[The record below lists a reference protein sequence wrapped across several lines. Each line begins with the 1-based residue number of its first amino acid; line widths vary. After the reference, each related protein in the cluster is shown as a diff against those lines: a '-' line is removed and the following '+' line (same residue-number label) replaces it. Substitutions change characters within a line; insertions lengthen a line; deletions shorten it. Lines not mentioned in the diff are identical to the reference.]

1 MSFGG
6 SQRYEKVQSEWRQQ
20 GNKPFVGDR
29 GQLILDAM
37 RSKTWISSE
46 MKHSVGPIVVLA
58 LAVLVGCLFVGTNL
72 YYNRGDLSDNGI
84 NISAP
89 LDDTFIHLQYGRQ
102 IGEGEWFRYNDG
114 DPVSTGASSFLYVL
128 VLGGAHFL
136 GISGGHLL
144 AFAIIL
150 GAGLLV
156 LAALLGYE
164 LGRSLAGERAG
175 LWGGALIAANGA
187 FAWGATSGME
197 VALFSVLIL
206 GTLLAFL
213 RELSSERF
221 LLTPILAALT
231 ALTRP
236 EGLLFALVITGAV
249 VFVLLRSLSKTRP
262 YSFRRSMA
270 VLYAF
275 LPIAAGVAQYT
286 FYRIATGSSVQ
297 NGVLAKS
304 LLYEPVF
311 YPTEVLDA
319 VFQNLTTLNLFVL
332 TGLEP
337 GNYLFPGTILFCVL
351 GTLYLALED
360 ARYRT
365 FAVASGTALVVAM
378 SSTALLGLPGAPWGW
393 HHYRYLLPFFPP
405 TLVFAVVGFYSLGTL
420 NRKTWLPE
428 ALAGSAVLCSLLGLP
443 VWAATT
449 GGNSLQIKEQQ
460 VSIGYWIQENLPPG
474 ARVGVN
480 DVGAM
485 RYYGGHPTVD
495 LIGLTT
501 NGLALPSRNGLGSLY
516 EALEK
521 MPEDKRPDYFAIYP
535 TWFPGFEAS
544 GVLDQE
550 IARFSLSSRPET
562 AGIVGGS
569 EVVVY
574 RADWSL
580 ARSGETFRGEGTVR
594 DTLDVADLGSEREHD
609 YEMRMPL
616 IGLEPANLLTQKRS
630 PDGEVIL
637 DGGRELPGAEEFT
650 ITGLSPNRPVDV
662 VMRTSSAPFTL
673 QVQADGKDL
682 GEWVFQPSGSGWQE
696 ATFTIPAQSVLSGS
710 LRLRLSPSRDA
721 PLETHTAYH
730 YWFVQQS

>member
-1 MSFGG
+1 
-6 SQRYEKVQSEWRQQ
+6 
-20 GNKPFVGDR
+20 
-29 GQLILDAM
+29 M
-37 RSKTWISSE
+37 RSKTWISSG
-46 MKHSVGPIVVLA
+46 MKHSVGPTVVLA

-72 YYNRGDLSDNGI
+72 YYNRGDLSDNRI

-128 VLGGAHFL
+128 LLGGAHFL
-136 GISGGHLL
+136 GFSGNHLL
-144 AFAIIL
+144 AFAIIF

-164 LGRSLAGERAG
+164 LGRRLAGERAG
-175 LWGGALIAANGA
+175 LWSGALIAANGA

-236 EGLLFALVITGAV
+236 EGLLFALVITGAA
-249 VFVLLRSLSKTRP
+249 VFVLLRDLRKTRP

-311 YPTEVLDA
+311 YPTEFLDA
-319 VFQNLTTLNLFVL
+319 VFQNLTKLNLFVL

-360 ARYRT
+360 VRYRT
-365 FAVASGTALVVAM
+365 FAVASGTALVLAM

-428 ALAGSAVLCSLLGLP
+428 ALAGFALLCSLLGLP

-449 GGNSLQIKEQQ
+449 GGNALQIKEQQ
-460 VSIGYWIQENLPPG
+460 VSIGYWIRENLPPG

-516 EALEK
+516 ETLEK
-521 MPEDKRPDYFAIYP
+521 MPEEKRPDYFAIYP
-535 TWFPGFEAS
+535 TWFPGFETS

-574 RADWSL
+574 RADWGL
-580 ARSGETFRGEGTVR
+580 ARSGEPFRGEGTVR
-594 DTLDVADLGSEREHD
+594 DTLDVADLASEREHD

-637 DGGRELPGAEEFT
+637 DGGRALPGAEEFT

-682 GEWVFQPSGSGWQE
+682 GEWTFQPSGSGWQE
-696 ATFTIPAQSVLSGS
+696 ATFTIPARSVLSES

>member
-1 MSFGG
+1 
-6 SQRYEKVQSEWRQQ
+6 
-20 GNKPFVGDR
+20 
-29 GQLILDAM
+29 M
-37 RSKTWISSE
+37 RSKTWISSG
-46 MKHSVGPIVVLA
+46 MKHSVGPTVVLA

-72 YYNRGDLSDNGI
+72 YYNRGDLSDNRI

-102 IGEGEWFRYNDG
+102 IGEGEWFRYNDD

-128 VLGGAHFL
+128 LLGGAHFL
-136 GISGGHLL
+136 GFSGGHLL
-144 AFAIIL
+144 AFAIIF

-164 LGRSLAGERAG
+164 LGRRLAGERAG
-175 LWGGALIAANGA
+175 LWSGALIAANGA

-236 EGLLFALVITGAV
+236 EGLLFALVITGAA
-249 VFVLLRSLSKTRP
+249 VFVLLRDLRKTRP

-311 YPTEVLDA
+311 YPTEFLDA
-319 VFQNLTTLNLFVL
+319 VFQNLTKLNLFVL

-360 ARYRT
+360 VRYRT
-365 FAVASGTALVVAM
+365 FAVASGTALVLAM

-428 ALAGSAVLCSLLGLP
+428 ALAGFAVLCSLLGLP

-449 GGNSLQIKEQQ
+449 GGNALQIKEQQ
-460 VSIGYWIQENLPPG
+460 VSIGYWIRENLPPG

-516 EALEK
+516 ETLEK
-521 MPEDKRPDYFAIYP
+521 MPEEKRPDYFAIYP
-535 TWFPGFEAS
+535 TWFPGFETS

-574 RADWSL
+574 RADWGL
-580 ARSGETFRGEGTVR
+580 ARSGEPFRSEGTVR
-594 DTLDVADLGSEREHD
+594 DTLDVADLASEREHD

-637 DGGRELPGAEEFT
+637 DGGRALPGAEEFT
-650 ITGLSPNRPVDV
+650 VTGLSPNRPVDV

-682 GEWVFQPSGSGWQE
+682 GEWTFQPSGSGWQE
-696 ATFTIPAQSVLSGS
+696 ATFTIPARSVLSES

>member
-1 MSFGG
+1 
-6 SQRYEKVQSEWRQQ
+6 
-20 GNKPFVGDR
+20 
-29 GQLILDAM
+29 
-37 RSKTWISSE
+37 
-46 MKHSVGPIVVLA
+46 MKHSAGPTIVLA

-72 YYNRGDLSDNGI
+72 YYNRGDVSDNGV

-128 VLGGAHFL
+128 ILGAAHFL
-136 GISGGHLL
+136 GVAGSYLL
-144 AFAIIL
+144 FFAIIL
-150 GAGLLV
+150 GTGLFA

-175 LWGGALIAANGA
+175 LWSGILIAANGA

-197 VALFSVLIL
+197 VALFSVLLL

-213 RELSSERF
+213 RELSSGRF
-221 LLTPILAALT
+221 LLTPILAAL
-231 ALTRP
+231 AAFTRP

-249 VFVLLRSLSKTRP
+249 VSKLLKDSRKNRP
-262 YSFRRSMA
+262 MPSSRTA
-270 VLYAF
+270 AALLYAL
-275 LPIAAGVAQYT
+275 LPFAAGVAQHL

-319 VFQNLTTLNLFVL
+319 VFQNLTKLSLSVL

-337 GNYLFPGTILFCVL
+337 GNYLFPGAILFCVL
-351 GTLYLALED
+351 GTLYLAMED

-365 FAVASGTALVVAM
+365 FAVASGTALVLAM
-378 SSTALLGLPGAPWGW
+378 SSTAILGLPGAPWGW

-405 TLVFAVVGFYSLGTL
+405 TLVFAVVGFYSLRTL
-420 NRKTWLPE
+420 ERKTWLPE
-428 ALAGSAVLCSLLGLP
+428 ALAAFAVLCSLLGLP

-460 VSIGYWIQENLPPG
+460 VTVGYWIRENLPPG
-474 ARVGVN
+474 VHVGVN
-480 DVGAM
+480 DAGAM

-495 LIGLTT
+495 LIGLTS
-501 NGLALPSRNGLGSLY
+501 NGLALPTRNGVGSLY
-516 EALEK
+516 EKLER
-521 MPEDKRPDYFAIYP
+521 MPEEKRPDYFAFYP
-535 TWFPGFEAS
+535 TWFPGFDAS

-569 EVVVY
+569 DVVVFK
-574 RADWSL
+574 ADWSL
-580 ARSGETFRGEGTVR
+580 AHSGETLRGEGTVR
-594 DTLDVADLGSEREHD
+594 DTLDVADLESEREHD

-616 IGLEPANLLTQKRS
+616 IGLEPENIVLRESYPSGRVVVDAGRGVAGSEELTVGNLS
-630 PDGEVIL
+630 A
-637 DGGRELPGAEEFT
+637 GRPL
-650 ITGLSPNRPVDV
+650 RV
-662 VMRTSSAPFTL
+662 VMRTTSEPFSL
-673 QVQADGKDL
+673 QVHADGEHV
-682 GEWVFQPSGSGWQE
+682 GEWGFQPSGRGWQE
-696 ATFTIPAQSVLSGS
+696 ATFTIPAESVRSGS
-710 LRLRLSPSRDA
+710 LRVRLSPPEDA

-730 YWFVQQS
+730 YWFVQRR

>member
-1 MSFGG
+1 
-6 SQRYEKVQSEWRQQ
+6 
-20 GNKPFVGDR
+20 
-29 GQLILDAM
+29 
-37 RSKTWISSE
+37 
-46 MKHSVGPIVVLA
+46 MKHSVGPTVVLA

-72 YYNRGDLSDNGI
+72 YYNRGDLSDNRI

-128 VLGGAHFL
+128 LLGGAHFL
-136 GISGGHLL
+136 GFSGNHLL
-144 AFAIIL
+144 AFAIIF

-164 LGRSLAGERAG
+164 LGRRLAGERAG
-175 LWGGALIAANGA
+175 LWSGALIAANGA

-236 EGLLFALVITGAV
+236 EGLLFALVITGAA
-249 VFVLLRSLSKTRP
+249 VFVLLRDLRKTRP

-311 YPTEVLDA
+311 YPTEFLDA
-319 VFQNLTTLNLFVL
+319 VFQNLTKLNLFVL

-360 ARYRT
+360 VRYRT
-365 FAVASGTALVVAM
+365 FAVASGTALVLAM

-428 ALAGSAVLCSLLGLP
+428 ALAGFAVLCSLLGLP

-449 GGNSLQIKEQQ
+449 GGNALQIKEQQ
-460 VSIGYWIQENLPPG
+460 VSIGYWIRENLPPG

-516 EALEK
+516 ETLEK
-521 MPEDKRPDYFAIYP
+521 MPEEKRPDYFAIYP
-535 TWFPGFEAS
+535 TWFPGFETS

-574 RADWSL
+574 RADWGL
-580 ARSGETFRGEGTVR
+580 ARSGEPFRGEGTVR
-594 DTLDVADLGSEREHD
+594 DTLDVADLASEREHD

-637 DGGRELPGAEEFT
+637 DGGRALPGAEEFT

-682 GEWVFQPSGSGWQE
+682 GEWTFQPSGSGWQE
-696 ATFTIPAQSVLSGS
+696 ATFTIPARSVLSES